1 MAESVLSVWHH
12 GNEANVTIGVGY
24 QPTVHGIR
32 DALIEMTSAYDE
44 ARKLL
49 ASFIGEDD

>member
-1 MAESVLSVWHH
+1 MWHH
-12 GNEANVTIGVGY
+12 GELANVTIRVDY

-32 DALIEMTSAYDE
+32 DALIEVTNAYDE